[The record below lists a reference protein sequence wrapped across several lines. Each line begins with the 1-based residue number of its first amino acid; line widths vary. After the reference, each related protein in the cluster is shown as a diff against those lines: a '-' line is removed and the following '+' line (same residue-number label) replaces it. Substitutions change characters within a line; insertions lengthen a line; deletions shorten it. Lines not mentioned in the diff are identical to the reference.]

1 MDNNFISRREHDE
14 YVKRM
19 EDEHRRLSH
28 RLEECEKSTQDIR
41 DLVKNV
47 GIMATNMKHLA
58 KAQEDQNDRL
68 ERLEKLPNQNW
79 NTIKNGIFNAIGAAI
94 GGAVIA
100 ALLFFM

>member
-1 MDNNFISRREHDE
+1 MDNDYISRREHNE
-14 YVKRM
+14 FTKRM
-19 EDEHRRLSH
+19 EDEHKRLSH
-28 RLEECEKSTQDIR
+28 RIEECEKSTQDIR

-47 GIMATNMKHLA
+47 GIMASNMEHLA

-79 NTIKNGIFNAIGAAI
+79 NTIKNGIFNAIGVAI
-94 GGAVIA
+94 GGAIIA